1 MNMFRNFIL
10 TTALA
15 LVLASPAGAET
26 YTLRDLSVEPTAP
39 QTSPFRT
46 GALKAKAWF
55 DRSNAIYALG
65 EPVRIM
71 VRTNEDAYVTALS
84 IGPTGAVTQIF
95 PNAFNSNNAVRAHT
109 SIEIPG
115 PGARA
120 VVTGSLGPE
129 VVKIIVT
136 RQPIQVIPESQLG
149 AGAPFRSV
157 IGGVDAIER
166 DLETLADPTYPDQD
180 IVVVDKTF
188 RSVAPAGAAFGS
200 GSIVVIPYAPYAA
213 PAPATPYF
221 YPLPALGPS
230 ASLDVKSAF
239 TAAADRDMVSHERGS
254 A

>member
-1 MNMFRNFIL
+1 MTMFRNSIL

-46 GALKAKAWF
+46 GALTAEAWF

-65 EPVRIM
+65 EAVRCF
-71 VRTNEDAYVTALS
+71 VRTNEDGYVTALS

-95 PNAFNSNNAVRAHT
+95 PNAFHPNNAVRAYAP
-109 SIEIPG
+109 IEIPG
-115 PGARA
+115 WGARA

-136 RQPIQVIPESQLG
+136 SQPIQVIPASQLG
-149 AGAPFRSV
+149 AAGPFRSV
-157 IGGVDAIER
+157 IGGIGAVAR
-166 DLETLADPTYPDQD
+166 DLETLADPTYPDQN
-180 IVVVDKTF
+180 IMIVDKTF
-188 RSVAPAGAAFGS
+188 RSVAPAGAAFDS
-200 GSIVVIPYAPYAA
+200 GAIVIVPDEA
-213 PAPATPYF
+213 PAPAAPNF
-221 YPLPALGPS
+221 YPLPAIAPSPS

-239 TAAADRDMVSHERGS
+239 TAAVDRDMVSREQGS